1 MMKQENI
8 LFCYVNHQVLPGIWY
23 CRYRTYVP
31 AIGAGRFVAQK
42 GKKII
47 GRKNDIKGTQD

>member
-1 MMKQENI
+1 MKQENI